1 MTGTHTGVS
10 PGPTDRGMYHQPRLE
25 RLGSFRELTQAGGAA
40 FSDLWTTDAAD
51 GCSLNGSS
59 SYVCYAK

>member
-1 MTGTHTGVS
+1 MSGIQNGVS
-10 PGPTDRGMYHQPRLE
+10 SGLAGRGAYQRPRLE

-51 GCSLNGSS
+51 GCAMTSSS
-59 SYVCYAK
+59 SYTCYKP